1 MSFIAI
7 NPTNNVGSRFVAD
20 VGGTNIR
27 LALVQN
33 GRIATIKKY
42 LCKDFE
48 HIDDA
53 ILHFQNDINHS
64 AFQAGCI
71 AIACPIND
79 DLVKMTN
86 HTWEFSTS
94 ALKSHLALE
103 HLYVI
108 NDFTAVA
115 HSLPN
120 LNHNQLI
127 QIGGGS
133 AKENGNI
140 AVFGPGTGLGV
151 EHLTWANSAW
161 HTLDGEGGHVDFAP
175 TEDDDL
181 IIWRYLMKKFGRA
194 SAEEVLSGRG
204 IVNIYSAFCQD
215 QGVQVTLTEPSQI
228 TSAGLNNSDPMAR
241 KTIDQFCK
249 VMGSF
254 AGNIA
259 LNLCTTGGVF
269 IGGGVTSKLQD
280 YFIQSSFR
288 QKFEAKGDF
297 AHYVKAIPTYL
308 INEPDHGLL
317 GALAYLQQQT
327 QRIQDDE

>member
-1 MSFIAI
+1 
-7 NPTNNVGSRFVAD
+7 
-20 VGGTNIR
+20 
-27 LALVQN
+27 
-33 GRIATIKKY
+33 
-42 LCKDFE
+42 
-48 HIDDA
+48 
-53 ILHFQNDINHS
+53 
-64 AFQAGCI
+64 
-71 AIACPIND
+71 
-79 DLVKMTN
+79 MTN
-86 HTWEFSTS
+86 HSWAFSTS
-94 ALKSHLALE
+94 ALKAHLGLE

-115 HSLPN
+115 HSLPT

-127 QIGGGS
+127 QIGGGN

-151 EHLTWANSAW
+151 EHLTWATDAW

-181 IIWRYLMKKFGRA
+181 IIWHYLMKKHGRA

-204 IVNIYSAFCQD
+204 IVNIYNAFCQE
-215 QGVQVTLTEPSQI
+215 QGVQATFSKPSQI
-228 TSAGLNNSDPMAR
+228 TTAGLDNSDRIAR

-280 YFIQSSFR
+280 YFIESSFR

-297 AHYVKAIPTYL
+297 AYYVKAIPTYL

-327 QRIQDDE
+327 QRLQDDE